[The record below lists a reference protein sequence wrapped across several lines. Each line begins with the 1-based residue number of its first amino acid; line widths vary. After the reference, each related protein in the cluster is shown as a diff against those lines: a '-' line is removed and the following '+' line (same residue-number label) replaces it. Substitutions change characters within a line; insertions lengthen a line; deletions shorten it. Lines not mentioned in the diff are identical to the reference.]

1 MKDKGSERQITN
13 PKGDKVRWKEMW
25 YYTLVLHFCILQCLC
40 PRPLST
46 NYLLFLQPR
55 GPWPP
60 TVLQHSHSQCI
71 SGDYPLQKTEQVF
84 RQESLSA
91 HCHHQR
97 LTNTGKLDIHAMV
110 VILKVERLSKCG
122 SSNPICSEDQNPFL
136 KYQKFKW
143 SCFEYTL
150 WQEWGFCD
158 CQAIGKGDVL
168 RFWSQNCSLYSVS
181 EKWWLELRKA
191 RLGFYQYSI

>member
-1 MKDKGSERQITN
+1 MILYFGFAFLYSSVSVSSSSEYQLS
-13 PKGDKVRWKEMW
+13 PLPPAK
-25 YYTLVLHFCILQCLC
+25 
-40 PRPLST
+40 RPLAANSPAAFPEPVYFRRLST
-46 NYLLFLQPR
+46 A
-55 GPWPP
+55 
-60 TVLQHSHSQCI
+60 
-71 SGDYPLQKTEQVF
+71 KTEQVF
-84 RQESLSA
+84 SQESLSA

-168 RFWSQNCSLYSVS
+168 RF
-181 EKWWLELRKA
+181 
-191 RLGFYQYSI
+191 